1 MIPKTKQEYKNILQ
15 NLRREKRVL
24 RKKLEEKISD
34 YNFLTHGLSE
44 EIKDIKRQLSL
55 FKTQERI
62 A

>member
-15 NLRREKRVL
+15 NLRREKRIL

-34 YNFLTHGLSE
+34 YKFLTHGLSE